1 MMTELTRRNLR
12 AEAWVDW
19 LGLAYR
25 GLYYLL
31 VSAPVWGTVLALAI
45 VWNRAGL

>member
-1 MMTELTRRNLR
+1 MMSDLTRRQLR
-12 AEAWVDW
+12 IEGFTDW

-31 VSAPVWGTVLALAI
+31 VSAPIWGTVLALAI
-45 VWNRAGL
+45 VWDRAGL